1 MMNDSTRTAAAD
13 SEPGKQAAITTGEP
27 RVDEAL
33 ARLAGLGGLP
43 DAGHIEAF
51 EHVYQRLHG
60 LLGELDTPGHT
71 LLTTVPILTIQRH
84 VRWPGGTGLTP
95 NSSAAGSPGHEST
108 PSG

>member
-1 MMNDSTRTAAAD
+1 MMNESTRTAAAD
-13 SEPGKQAAITTGEP
+13 GEPGKPAATTGEP

-43 DAGHIEAF
+43 DAGHVEAF

-60 LLGELDTPGHT
+60 LLGELDTAAAPCS
-71 LLTTVPILTIQRH
+71 PRFQRH

-95 NSSAAGSPGHEST
+95 NSSAAGSPGHVST